1 MSRVVEESSQ
11 DDIVGLIDAR
21 IERLEAIAAISVRLY
36 AAIRERQFGSID
48 RLLGERAAILET
60 LVADAAAFEDAAK
73 TFAGTDD
80 SRLLGRVDEAER
92 LVAKIEAQDVVD
104 LEAMES
110 AGNECRVELEK
121 VTLGSRVGRAY
132 QSAGTT
138 GVSSGRDLTDRTG

>member
-21 IERLEAIAAISVRLY
+21 IERLEAIAAISVRLS

-60 LVADAAAFEDAAK
+60 LVADAGAFEDAAK
-73 TFAGTDD
+73 TFGSTKDPRVL
-80 SRLLGRVDEAER
+80 SRIDEAER
-92 LVAKIEAQDVVD
+92 LVAEIEAQDVAD

-110 AGNECRVELEK
+110 AGNESRVELEK

-132 QSAGTT
+132 QTAGTT
-138 GVSSGRDLTDRTG
+138 GASSGRDLTDRTG